1 MVRDVVVL
9 TYDTTNVEKYS
20 SNIEE
25 ITMSDLVLVGRTR
38 SLFAFYSALLKLLP
52 FCFSGHRGIGVHRV
66 AHYRTCA
73 GGWVPCARVSP
84 SKEYNE
90 LSDIDMASLG

>member
-1 MVRDVVVL
+1 MIRDVFVL

-25 ITMSDLVLVGRTR
+25 ITMSDLVLVGHIH
-38 SLFAFYSALLKLLP
+38 SLFAFYAAFPTLSPSCL
-52 FCFSGHRGIGVHRV
+52 SGHRGIGVHWV

-73 GGWVPCARVSP
+73 GGWVPRARVSP
-84 SKEYNE
+84 SRNVVSSE
-90 LSDIDMASLG
+90 IDVASLG